1 MASWPP
7 TPLHKP
13 TRTVVVAA
21 FFGLLRNKKDPTFP
35 QYYKVVQLLL
45 SVYSGNSLLRSTTL
59 CSLCYFL
66 LFTETCWLNAGKFV
80 YDLRFEYILVTST
93 LIFVQKLL
101 NGLNDSCEIST

>member
-59 CSLCYFL
+59 SLL
-66 LFTETCWLNAGKFV
+66 LPAFIETCWLNAGKFI
-80 YDLRFEYILVTST
+80 YDWRFEYILVTST
-93 LIFVQKLL
+93 LIFVQKV
-101 NGLNDSCEIST
+101 LNDSCEIST

>member
-13 TRTVVVAA
+13 TRTVVVVAA

-59 CSLCYFL
+59 CYFL
-66 LFTETCWLNAGKFV
+66 LFRETCWLNAGKFI
-80 YDLRFEYILVTST
+80 YDLRFEYILV
-93 LIFVQKLL
+93 QKLL
-101 NGLNDSCEIST
+101 IFDRCKIPT

>member
-13 TRTVVVAA
+13 TRTVVVVAA

-59 CSLCYFL
+59 SLL
-66 LFTETCWLNAGKFV
+66 LPAFIETCWLNAGKFI
-80 YDLRFEYILVTST
+80 YDWRFEYILVTST

-101 NGLNDSCEIST
+101 NDSCEIST

>member
-13 TRTVVVAA
+13 TRTVVVVAA

-80 YDLRFEYILVTST
+80 YDLRFEFIFVRKI
-93 LIFVQKLL
+93 LIFDRCK
-101 NGLNDSCEIST
+101 IPT

>member
-66 LFTETCWLNAGKFV
+66 LFTETCWLNAGKFI
-80 YDLRFEYILVTST
+80 YDWRFEYILVTST

-101 NGLNDSCEIST
+101 NDSCEIST

>member
-59 CSLCYFL
+59 SLL
-66 LFTETCWLNAGKFV
+66 LPAFIETYWLNAGKFI
-80 YDLRFEYILVTST
+80 YSNC
-93 LIFVQKLL
+93 LL
-101 NGLNDSCEIST
+101 KHKSLGFQ

>member
-13 TRTVVVAA
+13 TRTVVVVAA

-59 CSLCYFL
+59 SLL
-66 LFTETCWLNAGKFV
+66 LPTFIETCWLNAGKFI
-80 YDLRFEYILVTST
+80 YDWRFEYILVTST

-101 NGLNDSCEIST
+101 NDSCEIST